1 MKLAGAILLVLSGVI
16 GGALGAARLQRRV
29 RMLRD
34 LKMLMQA
41 FQTGIRFAAA
51 SLPELILEYQD
62 FPFCRL
68 AEKDGEFLLNPAR
81 ALEGAGRVLLWDN
94 GDWELYQGFV
104 QGLGV
109 SDVQG
114 QMEHL
119 ELYRSLL
126 EPRLEQAR
134 EEAMQKSK
142 VFVALGLFAGVTLS
156 LLLL

>member
-1 MKLAGAILLVLSGVI
+1 MPFGGEGRGVSPQSRPEPWR
-16 GGALGAARLQRRV
+16 GGACPSV
-29 RMLRD
+29 
-34 LKMLMQA
+34 
-41 FQTGIRFAAA
+41 
-51 SLPELILEYQD
+51 
-62 FPFCRL
+62 
-68 AEKDGEFLLNPAR
+68 
-81 ALEGAGRVLLWDN
+81 DN

-134 EEAMQKSK
+134 EEAKQKSK